1 GYASHVEAAI
11 RTSRQIQS
19 KFFWNAH
26 RCSPTESVVR
36 DVPSTSARFADRDA
50 LGFDTAHQILPRL
63 DEIRGAVVLQLGGEH
78 ADIDTGLYEIGENS
92 LAVASVR
99 SERRLDL
106 AVFVEGFK
114 GCIRYRVDR
123 EGRGEC
129 L

>member
-1 GYASHVEAAI
+1 MSSLRSLVY
-11 RTSRQIQS
+11 RTSL
-19 KFFWNAH
+19 
-26 RCSPTESVVR
+26 
-36 DVPSTSARFADRDA
+36 PSTSARFADRDA
-50 LGFDTAHQILPRL
+50 FGFDTAHQILPRL
-63 DEIRGAVVLQLGGEH
+63 DEGLGAVVLQLGGEY

-106 AVFVEGFK
+106 AVVVEGLK

-129 L
+129 LDVEDVGGARIFGAGAGP